1 MSKKVFTVAPL
12 HSATPTYYSVDPDGV
27 PSSKVLNYNL
37 SVGSAEG
44 AVFFGELQV
53 YGNLLV
59 HGEVRVEL
67 GSALL
72 NNLPPTLNYDVS
84 YYGPV
89 SPLST
94 TDVTSEVT
102 VL

>member
-1 MSKKVFTVAPL
+1 MSKKVFTVEPL
-12 HSATPTYYSVDPDGV
+12 HSATPTYYDVDPDSV

-59 HGEVRVEL
+59 HGEARVEL
-67 GSALL
+67 GSVLL

-89 SPLST
+89 SPLGVC
-94 TDVTSEVT
+94 DVTSEVT